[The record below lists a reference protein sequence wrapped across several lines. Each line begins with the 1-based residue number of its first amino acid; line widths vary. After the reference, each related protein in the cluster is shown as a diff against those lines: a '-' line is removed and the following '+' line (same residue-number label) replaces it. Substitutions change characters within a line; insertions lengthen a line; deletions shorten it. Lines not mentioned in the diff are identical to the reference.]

1 MINKSRNPIYRDI
14 IRSGINRGSRF
25 AGRITNTILSVD
37 NRCLLYIIFL
47 VRMLLCGMGNKD
59 RGDDGFGS
67 YIVENIQE
75 SDCLR
80 KIDCTLFPENYL
92 NKMVSESPDLIIFLD
107 AVKRQGS
114 QTILLR
120 NEEILKNNPISV
132 STHNLPFSAIY
143 QFLKA
148 NTQAEI
154 WFLGVKP
161 GSFEKMSAATKT
173 LAHKIINALNFLD
186 KQEKLNI
193 LKVHETLS
201 TTLR

>member
-1 MINKSRNPIYRDI
+1 MARTWLKKAIKGFEMNLDMTSISR
-14 IRSGINRGSRF
+14 
-25 AGRITNTILSVD
+25 ILLIVK
-37 NRCLLYIIFL
+37 
-47 VRMLLCGMGNKD
+47 MLLCGMGNKS

-75 SDCLR
+75 TDCLR

-92 NKMVSESPDLIIFLD
+92 NKMVSENPDLIIFLD
-107 AVKRQGS
+107 AVKRQDS
-114 QTILLR
+114 QTVLLKDG
-120 NEEILKNNPISV
+120 EILKNNPISV

-161 GSFEKMSAATKT
+161 SSFEKMSAATKT
-173 LAHKIINALNFLD
+173 VAKKIINAFDFLD
-186 KQEKLNI
+186 KQEKINI

>member
-1 MINKSRNPIYRDI
+1 M
-14 IRSGINRGSRF
+14 
-25 AGRITNTILSVD
+25 
-37 NRCLLYIIFL
+37 RCILYIIFL
-47 VRMLLCGMGNKD
+47 VRILLCGIGNKD
-59 RGDDGFGS
+59 RGDDGFGP

-92 NKMVSESPDLIIFLD
+92 NKMVNENPDLIIFLD

-114 QTILLR
+114 QTVLLKDG
-120 NEEILKNNPISV
+120 EILKNNPISV

-161 GSFEKMSAATKT
+161 SSFEKMSAATKT
-173 LAHKIINALNFLD
+173 VANKIINALNSLD
-186 KQEKLNI
+186 KQKNLNI
-193 LKVHETLS
+193 LKIHETLF
-201 TTLR
+201 TTLK